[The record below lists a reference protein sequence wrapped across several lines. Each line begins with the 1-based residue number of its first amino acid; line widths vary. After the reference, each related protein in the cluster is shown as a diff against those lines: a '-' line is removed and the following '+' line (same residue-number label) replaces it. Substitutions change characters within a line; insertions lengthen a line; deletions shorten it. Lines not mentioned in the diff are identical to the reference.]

1 MMSLYNGRNDN
12 MIIRDNYDV
21 NDSLVN
27 GLCIARTPDGKVL
40 FKKHNM
46 VVNGGRDAILST
58 MLAETKI
65 SFTRIAFGNN
75 ISMTTRET
83 TSISG
88 FKHGDEDVYSY
99 NVVDSASGIDDKS
112 VSTYVVDGEN
122 RSIKFSVPVK
132 ASNPAEICEMGLF
145 FKLTDSGGEDGEENL
160 FSRVV
165 FDPIFCGPNA
175 AVSSFTI
182 DYVVYL

>member
-1 MMSLYNGRNDN
+1 
-12 MIIRDNYDV
+12 MIIRDNYDI
-21 NDSLVN
+21 NDSLIN
-27 GLCIARTPDGKVL
+27 GLCVARTPDGKVL

-75 ISMTTRET
+75 ISMTTRDT
-83 TSISG
+83 TNISE
-88 FKHGDEDVYSY
+88 FKHGDETVYSY

-112 VSTYVVDGEN
+112 VATYVVDGEN

-145 FKLTDSGGEDGEENL
+145 CKYTDEAGIETEKL

-182 DYVVYL
+182 EYVVYL